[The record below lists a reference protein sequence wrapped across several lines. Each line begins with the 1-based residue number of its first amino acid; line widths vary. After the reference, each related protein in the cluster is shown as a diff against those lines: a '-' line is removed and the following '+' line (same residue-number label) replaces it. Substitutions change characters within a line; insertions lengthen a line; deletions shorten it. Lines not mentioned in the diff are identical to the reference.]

1 MKVIE
6 LIIQVSK
13 LLDNTIIIFVF
24 ISTILNQRILCLIIR
39 YFIMSKESNTLYDNS
54 QAGIVMLVD
63 LKYGLMYPLSVS
75 KELLASENLGLYQLT
90 VLV

>member
-1 MKVIE
+1 MIE

-90 VLV
+90 LV

>member
-1 MKVIE
+1 MIE